1 MLRIAGTRIVP
12 KTLLMI
18 VSDGVLIFVG
28 LWVAS
33 LIQSNYL
40 RIGIQL
46 TPIEVLSRS
55 ILVAAVSLLAMYYS
69 NLYDFLAVPHTSE
82 ISVRLLQALGI
93 ACLVLGLFY
102 YVNPD
107 LSMGR
112 GLAAVAVPII
122 LVLTLVLRLVVEKA
136 GVLNGGTNRVL
147 ILGTGPAGVS
157 LVREIISRTDLNL
170 KVVGFLDEK
179 GENIGQSLVN
189 PGIIGAASDVEAI
202 AAKHRVDRV
211 VLALGERR
219 GFTPGRQLLQLKF
232 AGINV
237 EDAHSLY
244 EKVTG
249 RIMLQHLSPSWLIFS
264 DGFQKSAASVA
275 GKRTIDVCV
284 SLIAL
289 VLTLPIM
296 ALCALAILLE
306 TGRPVLFRQKR
317 AGLRGHLFEILKFR
331 SMHQN
336 AEDKGPSWAEDR
348 DPRVTRVG
356 KILRK
361 FRLDELPQLFNVLR
375 GEMSLIGP
383 RPEQPHFCAILEE
396 HISLFGLRHS
406 VRPGIT
412 GWAQIKY
419 RYGASIEESKAKLEY
434 DLFYIKHMSVLLDM
448 AIFLETA
455 KVILGGRGAK

>member
-1 MLRIAGTRIVP
+1 MQNIGRRILR

-18 VSDGVLIFVG
+18 VADGVLIFVG
-28 LWVAS
+28 LWLAAI
-33 LIQSNYL
+33 IQGNYL
-40 RIGIQL
+40 PIGVQL
-46 TPIEVLSRS
+46 SPQAIHSRS
-55 ILVAAVSLLAMYYS
+55 ALVALVSLLAMYYS

-82 ISVRLLQALGI
+82 LCVRLLQSLGI
-93 ACLVLGLFY
+93 ACMVLGLFY
-102 YVNPD
+102 YVNPN

-112 GLAAVAVPII
+112 GLAAIAVPII
-122 LVLTLVLRLVVEKA
+122 VVLTLAWRMIVEKV
-136 GVLNGGTNRVL
+136 GVLNGGTNRIL

-157 LVREIISRTDLNL
+157 LVREIISRSDLNL

-179 GENIGQSLVN
+179 GENIGKSLVN
-189 PGIIGAASDVEAI
+189 PGIIGAVSDVEAI
-202 AAKHRVDRV
+202 ASKHHVDRV

-264 DGFQKSAASVA
+264 DGFQKSATSVA
-275 GKRTIDVCV
+275 AKRALDIFV
-284 SLIAL
+284 SLLAL
-289 VLTLPIM
+289 IVTLPLMI
-296 ALCALAILLE
+296 LCAIAILAE
-306 TGRPVLFRQKR
+306 TGSPVLFRQKR

-331 SMHQN
+331 SMQQN
-336 AEDKGPSWAEDR
+336 AEDKGPSWAADQ

-356 KILRK
+356 RVLRK

-383 RPEQPHFCAILEE
+383 RPEQPHFCALLEE

-419 RYGASIEESKAKLEY
+419 RYGGSIEESKTKLEY

-448 AIFLETA
+448 TIFLETA
-455 KVILGGRGAK
+455 KVVLCGRGSK